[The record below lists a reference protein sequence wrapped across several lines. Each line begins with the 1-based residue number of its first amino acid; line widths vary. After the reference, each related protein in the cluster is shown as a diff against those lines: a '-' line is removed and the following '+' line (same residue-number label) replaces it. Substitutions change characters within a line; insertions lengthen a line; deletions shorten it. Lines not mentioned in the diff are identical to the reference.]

1 MEKPAA
7 RIRPVVVVAKR
18 YQRIPTVAVVTLT
31 QRKVVVAVVRILR
44 QRVAVRKRLLLM
56 RTVRAVAVA
65 VVAADM
71 GKECYV

>member
-18 YQRIPTVAVVTLT
+18 HQRIPDAAVVILT
-31 QRKVVVAVVRILR
+31 QRKAAVAAVKITQ
-44 QRVAVRKRLLLM
+44 QRVAVRKRLLQM

-71 GKECYV
+71 GKEC